1 MLIDVLAQPV
11 MASISPAN
19 QVVGQVYQIRTA
31 SITSDL
37 YAVLRL
43 EDQVLLLPTLEL
55 AALDDPR
62 LVGQPFLHRPY
73 AKLIIG

>member
-1 MLIDVLAQPV
+1 MLIEVQAQPV
-11 MASISPAN
+11 MASISPDQ
-19 QVVGQVYQIRTA
+19 QVVGQVYQVRTT
-31 SITSDL
+31 SISPDF

-43 EDQVLLLPTLEL
+43 DGQCLMLPSLEL

-62 LVGQPFLHRPY
+62 LTSVPFLHRPY